1 MLLLLSLTGPVPY
14 GSAVRLYQMMTTCL
28 EQMPQ
33 GKDRTRLCSALH
45 QQIKPLPFMANS
57 VVNKPLLSTL
67 I

>member
-33 GKDRTRLCSALH
+33 GKDRTRPCCAIR
-45 QQIKPLPFMANS
+45 QQIKTIT
-57 VVNKPLLSTL
+57 VYD
-67 I
+67 